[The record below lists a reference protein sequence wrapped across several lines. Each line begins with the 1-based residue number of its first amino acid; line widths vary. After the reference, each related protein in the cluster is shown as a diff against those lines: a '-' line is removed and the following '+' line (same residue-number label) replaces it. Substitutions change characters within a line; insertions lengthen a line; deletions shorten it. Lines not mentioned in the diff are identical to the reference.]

1 MKIQAIVPFRKDR
14 TFTFAGA
21 SVAAF
26 LLAGNLLAAAPAQ
39 AFFGFNPAEDNY
51 TEDYVPDA
59 TVPRVPPQIV
69 AFDPHVAPGTIVV
82 DTEARRLYFVTARG
96 EAIEYMAGVGREGFE
111 WKGTQRITR
120 KAEWPD
126 WRPPAQMLK
135 RRPDLPLH
143 MAGGLDNP
151 LGARAL
157 YLGRTLYRIHGT
169 NEPDSLGAA
178 VSSGCI
184 RLHNDDVID
193 LYERVSIGTAVIVR

>member
-1 MKIQAIVPFRKDR
+1 MKIQAMTPFRKGR
-14 TFTFAGA
+14 SFALAGG
-21 SVAAF
+21 SIAAI
-26 LLAGNLLAAAPAQ
+26 LLAGNVLAVAPAQ
-39 AFFGFNPAEDNY
+39 AFFGFRAPENHHAEDY
-51 TEDYVPDA
+51 APDA
-59 TVPRVPPQIV
+59 TMPYMPPELV
-69 AFDPHVAPGTIVV
+69 AFDPRIAAGTIVV
-82 DTEARRLYFVTARG
+82 DTEARRLYFVTTRG

-157 YLGRTLYRIHGT
+157 YLGNTLYRIHGT

-193 LYERVSIGTAVIVR
+193 LYERVSIGTPVIVR